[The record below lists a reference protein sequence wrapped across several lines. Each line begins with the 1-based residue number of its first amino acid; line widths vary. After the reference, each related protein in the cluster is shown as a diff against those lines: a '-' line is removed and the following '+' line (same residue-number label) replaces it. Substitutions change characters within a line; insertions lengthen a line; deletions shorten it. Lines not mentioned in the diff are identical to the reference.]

1 MSSLA
6 SQVLGYVEACNMSSL
21 ASHVLGYVGACSM
34 SSLAMHHK
42 CWAMWGLAA

>member
-6 SQVLGYVEACNMSSL
+6 SHVLGYVGACSMSSL

-34 SSLAMHHK
+34 SSLAMHHM
-42 CWAMWGLAA
+42 CWDMWGLAA